1 MLSKLSIYDSD
12 SGILQGLRETE
23 HCMSAKSECF
33 TPKSHIIV
41 ERSRSCEAIEAQEH
55 DICKGDLFKRTSNNN
70 TVTADDRQSLL
81 ALVEKL
87 QLQLVKV
94 NEDLVQRDSKIKELS
109 AKNVELSIELEKYK
123 TVCRRLSDQKTSL
136 EEKLNIHSAFSS
148 TRDFMLEFMSE
159 VTKTSHCTCSFSEEY
174 FKVLNDKLKQKLIS
188 PPSDVVLIDT
198 PMKEWFPGT
207 DYVVNGDRP
216 IKTETSC
223 LESLTFLIKHLKS
236 GKFCDLKV
244 YYTFHIITLFTTFYS
259 NLIVTTFYTL
269 THISIL

>member
-1 MLSKLSIYDSD
+1 MINKLFIHDSD
-12 SGILQGLRETE
+12 SGILQGIRETE

-41 ERSRSCEAIEAQEH
+41 ERSRSCGAIEAQEH
-55 DICKGDLFKRTSNNN
+55 DICKSDLFKRTSNNN
-70 TVTADDRQSLL
+70 SVTTDDSREALL

-87 QLQLVKV
+87 QLQLVKL
-94 NEDLVQRDSKIKELS
+94 NEEIVQRDSKIKELS
-109 AKNVELSIELEKYK
+109 TSNGEMFKELEKYK
-123 TVCRRLSDQKTSL
+123 TVCRRLSAQKSAL
-136 EEKLNIHSAFSS
+136 EEKFHIHSEFSS
-148 TRDFMLEFMSE
+148 TKDYIMEFMSE
-159 VTKTSHCTCSFSEEY
+159 VTKTPHSTCSFSDEY
-174 FKVLNDKLKQKLIS
+174 FKILNDKLTQKLKF

-216 IKTETSC
+216 IKSETSC

-244 YYTFHIITLFTTFYS
+244 YYTFQTIT
-259 NLIVTTFYTL
+259 
-269 THISIL
+269 